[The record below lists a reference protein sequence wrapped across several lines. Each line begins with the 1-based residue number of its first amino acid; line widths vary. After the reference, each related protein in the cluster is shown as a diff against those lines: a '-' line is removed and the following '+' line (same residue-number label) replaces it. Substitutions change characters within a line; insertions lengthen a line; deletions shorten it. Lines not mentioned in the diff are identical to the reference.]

1 MLRYLSIATLFAI
14 VVAAA
19 AYLLGAWSPLLP
31 SPLVAAI
38 LFVCP
43 SHSFFAATAACEP
56 FDACSLN
63 MLAWVILANIVLYCH
78 DHSCQG
84 PLAALSDFSIN
95 EFCATQRLMPED
107 GEERIEPR
115 RCVDGREILPGN
127 LRTCCRARRQLL
139 LQERE
144 RLQCCQGLIL

>member
-63 MLAWVILANIVLYCH
+63 MLAWVILANIVLYCVV
-78 DHSCQG
+78 
-84 PLAALSDFSIN
+84 AATLWF
-95 EFCATQRLMPED
+95 T
-107 GEERIEPR
+107 
-115 RCVDGREILPGN
+115 
-127 LRTCCRARRQLL
+127 
-139 LQERE
+139 RE
-144 RLQCCQGLIL
+144 RYKSVRVTVITALALASAWWASQWV